1 MRLVDLP
8 PVGVGEIAE
17 ALFVPDGDHRMDAR
31 GMACGDVTGEASD
44 GPEENRHRN
53 QRWQVDRTNLKE
65 HCPQVSRRA
74 CCCCKS
80 HGDATERR
88 EEPLPNHQ
96 SKDLIWP
103 RAKRRTDTNSP
114 ETNAPL
120 SWPALPLIETSS
132 GMVEKA
138 KMPENTDRSAR
149 SRSNIG

>member
-88 EEPLPNHQ
+88 EEPPAE
-96 SKDLIWP
+96 SPVEGFDLAARQAP
-103 RAKRRTDTNSP
+103 HGHELAGNERAIELAR
-114 ETNAPL
+114 AP
-120 SWPALPLIETSS
+120 I
-132 GMVEKA
+132 
-138 KMPENTDRSAR
+138 D
-149 SRSNIG
+149 